1 MKTFFIFVQFFNS
14 IHHKCSLFHLNII
27 VLCFSLVE
35 RANFC
40 FIFCFAE
47 IKIFVLLF
55 FFNSSNHCQ
64 NRNCGFHLLLLIRY
78 LFLSLR
84 NGKFFNIRNFS
95 SLIHWFSLSY
105 RSFKKK
111 GFINILNENYLF
123 FDKYI
128 DQSVKKKSTSSNIHI
143 L

>member
-1 MKTFFIFVQFFNS
+1 MHNLCHNEIFQFTRLNEDVLHFVQFFNS

-78 LFLSLR
+78 LFLRLR

-95 SLIHWFSLSY
+95 SLIHMIV
-105 RSFKKK
+105 
-111 GFINILNENYLF
+111 IN
-123 FDKYI
+123 
-128 DQSVKKKSTSSNIHI
+128 
-143 L
+143 